1 MRQNTFRFLSGSG
14 GTDPTL
20 LIVVVYEEDTG
31 VFLLELLT
39 IFCIRCAAVDPV
51 IIPQR
56 SENVG
61 QFPGGG
67 ITEGGEGAQQQI
79 GLRFIAVRHPVEEGS
94 HAECAFFLELKMFCF
109 VHFIQQGLCF
119 GGGLRD
125 LDRGERRQD
134 ADPAFHILLPDFD
147 RFGIG
152 EDHPAAQF
160 IFINPPELVSSRFF
174 PFIPV
179 MFLFV
184 SEETHLEVGAE
195 FFPFVI
201 PLCKFH
207 FMEITEGTED
217 VEEVFIRCGPA
228 PEKQIHQ
235 QARVRGEPI
244 AFLNECPP
252 EEGEKGALLLCDR
265 DIMLRIFQIFQ
276 ECFGFSGSLRR
287 GQNSGPVER
296 AAVKMVPDADAFAV
310 FHQLCLLFSES
321 FFPLLNILRDNEIRP
336 QDQLLGIDSLKTECG
351 FRCHLPICLYLIVP
365 QEADNVPESIC
376 RIHSELAP
384 FPFVFPVEQPQEDT
398 VLIFCRGPD
407 RLCAQ
412 PEKQIELVRI
422 PERVV
427 MEEGEQPEP
436 ALFFCGRNFVKTVL
450 EKPVECIGMKIF
462 LSGLFEV

>member
-1 MRQNTFRFLSGSG
+1 M
-14 GTDPTL
+14 

-39 IFCIRCAAVDPV
+39 VFCIRCVAVDPV
-51 IIPQR
+51 IISQW
-56 SENVG
+56 SENMG

-94 HAECAFFLELKMFCF
+94 HAECAFFLELKMFRF
-109 VHFIQQGLCF
+109 VHFIQQDLCF

-125 LDRGERRQD
+125 LDRGEWRQG

-147 RFGIG
+147 CVGIG

-160 IFINPPELVSSRFF
+160 IFIDPTELVSSRFF

-179 MFLFV
+179 MFIFV
-184 SEETHLEVGAE
+184 GEETHLEVGAE

-207 FMEITEGTED
+207 FAEITEGTED
-217 VEEVFIRCGPA
+217 VEEVFVGCGPA

-235 QARVRGEPI
+235 QAGVRVEPI
-244 AFLNECPP
+244 AFLNECLP
-252 EEGEKGALLLCDR
+252 EEGEKDALLLCDR
-265 DIMLRIFQIFQ
+265 DIMLCIFQIFQ
-276 ECFGFSGSLRR
+276 ERFGFSGSFRR

-296 AAVKMVPDADAFAV
+296 AAVKMFPDAGAFAV
-310 FHQLCLLFSES
+310 FHQRSLLFSES

-336 QDQLLGIDSLKTECG
+336 EAQLIGIDPLKTERG
-351 FRCHLPICLYLIVP
+351 FRCHLPICLCLIVP
-365 QEADNVPESIC
+365 QEADNVPERIC
-376 RIHSELAP
+376 RIHGELAP
-384 FPFVFPVEQPQEDT
+384 FPLVFPVEQPQEDT

-422 PERVV
+422 PERIV

-436 ALFFCGRNFVKTVL
+436 TFFYRGCALVETIL
-450 EKPVECIGMKIF
+450 EKPVERIGMKIF
-462 LSGLFEV
+462 LSCLFEV